1 MNMSMTSAI
10 GNFMSWSERHQ
21 ARRDHDRLDNSNEHD
36 DGAEAEEDA
45 PPRAVIS
52 TEETAA
58 AADPEAPDDDELGS
72 STAVET
78 VLEED
83 EEMGVRT
90 EVTENE
96 QVVPP
101 SDTAEGVIRLR
112 QTVTLQELQEE
123 RELARRRTSAC
134 ILLSV
139 FILFRLWVEA
149 LTNGDFGLLLLCLVG
164 TSWTARFIRH
174 NREREEEL
182 DRRIAAYVENAADG
196 TTEVNR
202 ADLRMLSFQAQLALA
217 IMESQR
223 IMVQGGFGHPDG
235 QHGRNQGVSD
245 EAKEHWERYQYK
257 SNDGLNHKSTKRGY
271 GSLALE
277 DEKAATD
284 DEAASCSICLCEYE
298 DGENIVR
305 LPCSHEYHDECVSS
319 WTSNHVRCPLCNF
332 DLESATDADTITT
345 ISSSRPAPP
354 EDSIV

>member
-1 MNMSMTSAI
+1 MSTAI

-21 ARRDHDRLDNSNEHD
+21 ARRDHDRLDTEHD
-36 DGAEAEEDA
+36 AEEDA
-45 PPRAVIS
+45 PPRAEIS
-52 TEETAA
+52 SREAMD
-58 AADPEAPDDDELGS
+58 ADPEAPAADEEGGGGAP
-72 STAVET
+72 AVET
-78 VLEED
+78 VLEEGD
-83 EEMGVRT
+83 EETGVRA
-90 EVTENE
+90 EVTEEGEE

-101 SDTAEGVIRLR
+101 SDTAEGVIRRR
-112 QTVTLQELQEE
+112 QTVSLEELEEE

-149 LTNGDFGLLLLCLVG
+149 LAEGDFGLLLLCLVG

-182 DRRIAAYVENAADG
+182 DRRIAAYVENAENG

-202 ADLRMLSFQAQLALA
+202 SDLRMLSFQAQLALA

-223 IMVQGGFGHPDG
+223 VMVQGGGFGHPDG
-235 QHGRNQGVSD
+235 HHGRNQGVSD
-245 EAKEHWERYQYK
+245 QAKEHWERYQFK
-257 SNDGLNHKSTKRGY
+257 SNDALNPKSTKTGY
-271 GSLALE
+271 GSLAQE
-277 DEKAATD
+277 DEKTATE
-284 DEAASCSICLCEYE
+284 DEAANCSICLCEYE
-298 DGENIVR
+298 DGDRIAR

-332 DLESATDADTITT
+332 DLETATDAQTVTT
-345 ISSSRPAPP
+345 IASSQAPP